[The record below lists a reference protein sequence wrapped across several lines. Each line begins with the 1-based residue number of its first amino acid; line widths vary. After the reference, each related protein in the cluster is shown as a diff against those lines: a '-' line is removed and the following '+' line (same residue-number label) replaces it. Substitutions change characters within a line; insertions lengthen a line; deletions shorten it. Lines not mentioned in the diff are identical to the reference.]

1 MQCDICGKEVKN
13 LTEVDVEGTI
23 LSLCDDC
30 KKFGKPIKK
39 PKRIVRSRKRY
50 DTEEEDKPIE
60 MIRPDYSSV
69 LKSARQKKG
78 LKQEDVA
85 KKLNEKESMIHS
97 LETGHH
103 EPSLDLARKLENF
116 YGVKVIETVD
126 KEEKEKKSKAKSKS
140 SGLTIGDIIKVKK
153 K

>member
-1 MQCDICGKEVKN
+1 MQCDICGKEVEN

-30 KKFGKPIKK
+30 KRFGKPIKK
-39 PKRIVRSRKRY
+39 PKRIIRKSRRFGK
-50 DTEEEDKPIE
+50 EEEEEPLE
-60 MIRPDYSSV
+60 MIRSDFSSV

-78 LKQEDVA
+78 LKQEEVA
-85 KKLNEKESMIHS
+85 KRLNEKESLIHS

-103 EPSLDLARKLENF
+103 EPSLNLARKLEHF
-116 YGVKVIETVD
+116 YGVKLIETVD
-126 KEEKEKKSKAKSKS
+126 KEGKQKKSKAKSKT
-140 SGLTIGDIIKVKK
+140 SGLTVGDIIQVKK